1 MGSVKG
7 GDQDVARLQIGLR
20 QTTRGRVA
28 VTSPILLFA
37 DRLPPL
43 VGGMEMH
50 AGYFMRHFRD
60 HRQFP
65 LMAVISKDQS
75 GADCLVS
82 AAGREPV
89 DFEQL
94 AARYE
99 PSILFFNS
107 GRWIEDMRTLRSLFP
122 DAEFTYRTG
131 GNEILKAPLE
141 RVAIESHADRRRFW
155 VDALNDTIDT
165 LVMNSAFTEGRL
177 RDAGVTCPFLRCV
190 GGVNFSAVSKPRP
203 VRRGPP
209 VLLCAARFVPY
220 KHHALLIQVA
230 AALNARGHAFELRL
244 AGDGPLLEET
254 RALVRSH
261 GLEPM
266 VRFLGALPHEATCA
280 EIAAADVYVQLSGD
294 VPTPVP
300 GGSYVHAEG
309 MGRSIL
315 EALSAGTYVI
325 AGRGGALHEIVE
337 PGRGELVDISQP
349 ERVIEALSRVLADP
363 PERRAPTDAYDWSH
377 LFARYTRHWEERDAA
392 ARRH

>member
-1 MGSVKG
+1 
-7 GDQDVARLQIGLR
+7 L
-20 QTTRGRVA
+20 
-28 VTSPILLFA
+28 TSPILLFA

-65 LMAVISKDQS
+65 LMAVTSKDHGGS
-75 GADCLVS
+75 DCLVGV
-82 AAGREPV
+82 AGREPV
-89 DFEQL
+89 DFEQF
-94 AARYE
+94 AAQYE
-99 PSILFFNS
+99 SPILFFNS
-107 GRWIEDMRTLRSLFP
+107 GRWIEDLRTLRSLFP
-122 DAEFTYRTG
+122 EAEFTYRTG

-141 RVAIESHADRRRFW
+141 RASIESHADRRRFW

-165 LVMNSAFTEGRL
+165 LVTNSEFTEARL
-177 RDAGVTCPFLRCV
+177 RDAGVKCPFLRCV
-190 GGVNFSAVSKPRP
+190 GGVNFPAVSKPRP
-203 VRRGPP
+203 VRCGPP

-220 KHHALLIQVA
+220 KHHALLIEIA

-261 GLEPM
+261 GLDQM
-266 VRFLGALPHEATCA
+266 VHFLGALPHEATCA
-280 EIAAADVYVQLSGD
+280 EIVAADVYVQLSGD
-294 VPTPVP
+294 VLTPVP

-337 PGRGELVDISQP
+337 PGRGGLVDIGRP
-349 ERVIEALSRVLADP
+349 EQVIKALSRVLGDP
-363 PERRAPTDAYDWSH
+363 PKKRAPTDAYDWSH
-377 LFARYTRHWEERDAA
+377 LFARYTRHWEERDAT
-392 ARRH
+392 ARRHREVRARGGAA

>member
-1 MGSVKG
+1 
-7 GDQDVARLQIGLR
+7 
-20 QTTRGRVA
+20 
-28 VTSPILLFA
+28 
-37 DRLPPL
+37 
-43 VGGMEMH
+43 MEMH

-65 LMAVISKDQS
+65 LVAVVSKDYGGS
-75 GADCLVS
+75 DCLVT
-82 AAGREPV
+82 ATGRVPV
-89 DFEQL
+89 DLEQF

-99 PSILFFNS
+99 PAILFFNS
-107 GRWIEDMRTLRSLFP
+107 GRWIEDLRALRSLFP
-122 DAEFTYRTG
+122 GAEFTYRTG

-155 VDALNDTIDT
+155 ADTLNDTIDT
-165 LVMNSAFTEGRL
+165 LVTNSAFTEGRL

-220 KHHALLIQVA
+220 KHHALLIQGA
-230 AALNARGHAFELRL
+230 AALSARGHAFQLRL

-254 RALVRSH
+254 RALVRGH
-261 GLEPM
+261 GLDPM

-315 EALSAGTYVI
+315 VAWSAGTYVI
-325 AGRGGALHEIVE
+325 AGRGGALHEIVQ
-337 PGRGELVDISQP
+337 PGRGELVDIGQP
-349 ERVIEALSRVLADP
+349 EQVIEALSRVLADP

-377 LFARYTRHWEERDAA
+377 LFARYTRHWKERDAA

>member
-1 MGSVKG
+1 M
-7 GDQDVARLQIGLR
+7 
-20 QTTRGRVA
+20 
-28 VTSPILLFA
+28 TSPILLFA

-50 AGYFMRHFRD
+50 AGYFMRHFRE
-60 HRQFP
+60 HPQFP
-65 LMAVISKDQS
+65 LMAVISKDH
-75 GADCLVS
+75 GGTDCLVS
-82 AAGREPV
+82 GTDREPV
-89 DFEQL
+89 DLKQLPARFEP
-94 AARYE
+94 A
-99 PSILFFNS
+99 ILFFNS
-107 GRWIEDMRTLRSLFP
+107 GRWIEELLTLRSLFA

-141 RVAIESHADRRRFW
+141 RVSIESHTERRRFW
-155 VDALNDTIDT
+155 VDTLNDTVDT
-165 LVMNSAFTEGRL
+165 LVTNSAFTEGRL

-190 GGVNFSAVSKPRP
+190 GGVNFSAVSRPRS
-203 VRRGPP
+203 VRRGTP
-209 VLLCAARFVPY
+209 VLLCAARLVPY
-220 KHHALLIQVA
+220 KHHALLIRVA
-230 AALNARGHAFELRL
+230 AALKARGHAFELRL

-254 RALVRSH
+254 RALVRGH
-261 GLEPM
+261 GLDPM

-325 AGRGGALHEIVE
+325 AGYGGALHEIVE
-337 PGRGELVDISQP
+337 PGRGELVDIGQP
-349 ERVIEALSRVLADP
+349 EQVIEALSRVLADP
-363 PERRAPTDAYDWSH
+363 PERRAPTDAYDWSR
-377 LFARYTRHWEERDAA
+377 LFARYTRHWEKRDAA

>member
-1 MGSVKG
+1 
-7 GDQDVARLQIGLR
+7 
-20 QTTRGRVA
+20 

-50 AGYFMRHFRD
+50 AGYFIRHFGD
-60 HRQFP
+60 HQQFP
-65 LMAVISKDQS
+65 LMAVISKDPGGS
-75 GADCLVS
+75 DCLVS

-89 DFEQL
+89 DFEQF
-94 AARYE
+94 AVRNE
-99 PSILFFNS
+99 PAIVFFNS
-107 GRWIEDMRTLRSLFP
+107 GRWIEDLPTLRSLFP
-122 DAEFTYRTG
+122 GAEFTYRTG

-141 RVAIESHADRRRFW
+141 RVPIASHADRRRFW
-155 VDALNDTIDT
+155 VNTLNDTIDT
-165 LVMNSAFTEGRL
+165 LVTNSAFTEGRL
-177 RDAGVTCPFLRCV
+177 QDAGVKCPFLRCV

-220 KHHALLIQVA
+220 KHHALLIHVA

-244 AGDGPLLEET
+244 AGDGQLLEEIQ
-254 RALVRSH
+254 ALVRGY
-261 GLEPM
+261 GLDAM

-325 AGRGGALHEIVE
+325 AGCGGALHEIVE
-337 PGRGELVDISQP
+337 PGLGELVDIGRP
-349 ERVIEALSRVLADP
+349 EQVIEALSRVLADP

>member
-1 MGSVKG
+1 M
-7 GDQDVARLQIGLR
+7 
-20 QTTRGRVA
+20 
-28 VTSPILLFA
+28 TSPILLFA
-37 DRLPPL
+37 ERLPPL

-50 AGYFMRHFRD
+50 AGYFVRHFRD
-60 HRQFP
+60 YRQFP
-65 LMAVISKDQS
+65 LMAVISKDH
-75 GADCLVS
+75 GGTDCLVS

-89 DFEQL
+89 DLEQL

-99 PSILFFNS
+99 PAILFFNS
-107 GRWIEDMRTLRSLFP
+107 GRWIEDLRTLRSLFP
-122 DAEFTYRTG
+122 NAEFTYRTG

-141 RVAIESHADRRRFW
+141 RAPIASHADRGRFW
-155 VDALNDTIDT
+155 VDTLNDTIDT
-165 LVMNSAFTEGRL
+165 LVTNSAFTEERL
-177 RDAGVTCPFLRCV
+177 RDAGVKCPFLRCV
-190 GGVNFSAVSKPRP
+190 GGVNFSAVSRPRP

-261 GLEPM
+261 GLDPM

-280 EIAAADVYVQLSGD
+280 EIVAADVYVQLSGD
-294 VPTPVP
+294 VPTAVP

-325 AGRGGALHEIVE
+325 AGRGGAIHEIVQ
-337 PGRGELVDISQP
+337 PGRGELVDIGQP
-349 ERVIEALSRVLADP
+349 EQVIKALSRVLADP
-363 PERRAPTDAYDWSH
+363 PERSAPTDAYDWSH
-377 LFARYTRHWEERDAA
+377 VFARYTRHWEERDAI

>member
-1 MGSVKG
+1 LT
-7 GDQDVARLQIGLR
+7 A
-20 QTTRGRVA
+20 
-28 VTSPILLFA
+28 PILLFA

-60 HRQFP
+60 HPQFP
-65 LMAVISKDQS
+65 LMAVISKDHGGS
-75 GADCLVS
+75 DCLLS
-82 AAGREPV
+82 AAGCEPV
-89 DFEQL
+89 DLEQL

-99 PSILFFNS
+99 PTILFFNT
-107 GRWIEDMRTLRSLFP
+107 GRWIEDLHTLRSLFP

-155 VDALNDTIDT
+155 VDTLNDTIDT
-165 LVMNSAFTEGRL
+165 LVTNSKFTEGRL
-177 RDAGVTCPFLRCV
+177 RDVGVTCPFLCCV
-190 GGVNFSAVSKPRP
+190 GGVDYSAVSRPRP

-254 RALVRSH
+254 RALVRAH
-261 GLEPM
+261 DLDPV

-280 EIAAADVYVQLSGD
+280 EIVAADVCVQLSGD

-337 PGRGELVDISQP
+337 PGRGELVDIRQP
-349 ERVIEALSRVLADP
+349 ELVIEALSRVLADP
-363 PERRAPTDAYDWSH
+363 PERRAPTEAYDWSH
-377 LFARYTRHWEERDAA
+377 VFARYTRHWEERDAA

>member
-1 MGSVKG
+1 M
-7 GDQDVARLQIGLR
+7 
-20 QTTRGRVA
+20 
-28 VTSPILLFA
+28 TSPILLFA

-50 AGYFMRHFRD
+50 AGYFIRHFQD
-60 HRQFP
+60 HWQFP
-65 LMAVISKDQS
+65 LMAVISKDH
-75 GADCLVS
+75 GGTDCLVS
-82 AAGREPV
+82 APGREPV
-89 DFEQL
+89 DPEQL

-99 PSILFFNS
+99 PAILFFNS
-107 GRWIEDMRTLRSLFP
+107 GRWIEDLRTLRSLFP
-122 DAEFTYRTG
+122 HAEFTYRTG

-141 RVAIESHADRRRFW
+141 RAPIESHADRRRFW

-165 LVMNSAFTEGRL
+165 LVTNSAFTEGRL
-177 RDAGVTCPFLRCV
+177 RDAGVRCPFLRCV
-190 GGVNFSAVSKPRP
+190 GGVNFSAVSRPRP
-203 VRRGPP
+203 MRRGPP

-230 AALNARGHAFELRL
+230 AALKARGHAFQLRL

-254 RALVRSH
+254 RALVRGH
-261 GLEPM
+261 GLDPM

-325 AGRGGALHEIVE
+325 AGRSGALHEIVQ
-337 PGRGELVDISQP
+337 PGRGELIDIGQP
-349 ERVIEALSRVLADP
+349 EQVVEALSRVLADP
-363 PERRAPTDAYDWSH
+363 SERRAPTDAYDWSH